1 MSESIERSTRT
12 VVICSTDLILTAL
25 EYTQRRPL
33 EVMAVADAHTWRGGL
48 NTLWR
53 MTVIAWATP
62 WQFSFAM
69 IATLMS
75 ATMQLIIPRLL
86 GRAIDQTQLLTSGDA
101 ESAKSALLMTA
112 LLVLVVSFIRGVF
125 TTFQNYYSEAVNH
138 HSGENLRL
146 RYYQQ
151 VQRLSFGFHDSV
163 HSGDLITLG
172 LLDLDGA
179 RQFFSTGL
187 VRLVLLTVLI
197 GFGGIMLLRIDALL
211 GLMALSFVPVV
222 GWFSSVSQLRLRL
235 TWRTLQDRMS
245 VLSRVMEENLGGI
258 RVVRAFTAGA
268 HEMVKFDAASASALQ
283 LAHERVDIRVRST
296 GIMTLSFLAA
306 MGLVLWVGGG
316 KVMAGD
322 MSVGTLTAFLTF
334 MTILQM
340 PVRQLGLLVNS
351 FARTST
357 CGARVF
363 AFLDLEPAIADAPG
377 AKDLV
382 LSNAELRFD
391 GVDFAYPNAPGTP
404 VLQGLSFTARRGE
417 TIGIIGPP
425 GSGKSTLS
433 HLIPRF
439 YDVTGG
445 RISID
450 GQDLRGVTLSSLRRA
465 VSVVAQDVFL
475 FTTSLE
481 NNIAYAEPLAP
492 EPGIHQ
498 VSTEAQIH
506 SHITSLKSGYR
517 TIVGERGSSLSGGQR
532 QRMAIARSLLPDPAV
547 LIFDDSTAA
556 VDANT
561 EARIRLALAEG
572 TANRVTLII
581 AHRLNSLLH
590 ADRILFLDHGRII
603 EQGSHAELLALN
615 GRYRALYDL
624 QTNGADR
631 EGL

>member
-1 MSESIERSTRT
+1 
-12 VVICSTDLILTAL
+12 
-25 EYTQRRPL
+25 
-33 EVMAVADAHTWRGGL
+33 MAIADAHTWRGGMQ
-48 NTLWR
+48 TLWR
-53 MTVIAWATP
+53 MTLIAWATP
-62 WQFSFAM
+62 WQFTFA
-69 IATLMS
+69 IAATVIS
-75 ATMQLIIPRLL
+75 ASMQLIIPRLL
-86 GRAIDQTQLLTSGDA
+86 GQAIDQTQLLAAGNA
-101 ESAKSALLMTA
+101 GSAKTALMITA
-112 LLVLVVSFIRGVF
+112 LLVLTVSFMRGVS
-125 TTFQNYYSEAVNH
+125 TTFQNYFSEAVNH
-138 HSGENLRL
+138 HSGENLRM

-197 GFGGIMLLRIDALL
+197 GFGGAMLLRIDLWL
-211 GLMALSFVPVV
+211 GVMALSFVPVV

-258 RVVRAFTAGA
+258 RVVRAFTAGS
-268 HEMVKFDAASASALQ
+268 HEMAKFDTASESALE

-296 GIMTLSFLAA
+296 GIMTFSFLAA
-306 MGLVLWVGGG
+306 MGLVLWVGGT
-316 KVMAGD
+316 KVMAGN
-322 MSVGTLTAFLTF
+322 MTVGTLTAFLTF

-363 AFLDLEPAIADAPG
+363 AFLDLDPAIADAPD
-377 AKDLV
+377 AKDVV
-382 LSNAELRFD
+382 LTDAELCFD
-391 GVDFAYPNAPGTP
+391 KVDFAYPNAPDTP
-404 VLQGLSFTARRGE
+404 VLRGLSFSARRGE
-417 TIGIIGPP
+417 TVGIIGPP
-425 GSGKSTLS
+425 GSGKSTLA

-439 YDVTGG
+439 YDVSSG
-445 RISID
+445 RITID
-450 GQDLRGVTLSSLRRA
+450 GQDIRHVTLTSLRRA

-481 NNIAYAEPLAP
+481 NNLAYAEPLAP
-492 EPGIHQ
+492 EPDIHQ
-498 VSTEAQIH
+498 VSNDAQIH
-506 SHITSLKSGYR
+506 SHIIGLQSGYR
-517 TIVGERGSSLSGGQR
+517 TVVGERGSSLSGGQR
-532 QRMAIARSLLPDPAV
+532 QRMAIARSLLPDPAI

-561 EARIRLALAEG
+561 EARIRAALAKG
-572 TANRVTLII
+572 SANRVTLIV

-590 ADRILFLDHGRII
+590 ADRILFLDQGRIL
-603 EQGSHAELLALN
+603 EQGSHAELLSLN

>member
-1 MSESIERSTRT
+1 
-12 VVICSTDLILTAL
+12 
-25 EYTQRRPL
+25 
-33 EVMAVADAHTWRGGL
+33 MAIADAHSWLGGL
-48 NTLWR
+48 RTLWR
-53 MTVIAWATP
+53 MTRIAFLTP
-62 WQFSFAM
+62 WQVTFAVL
-69 IATLMS
+69 ATLIS
-75 ATMQLIIPRLL
+75 AGMQLMIPRLL
-86 GRAIDQTQLLTSGDA
+86 GRAIDQTQLLAAGDA
-101 ESAKSALLMTA
+101 NAARSALMVTA
-112 LLVLVVSFIRGVF
+112 LLVLLVSAVRGIF
-125 TTFQNYYSEAVNH
+125 TTFQNYFSEAVNH
-138 HSGENLRL
+138 TTGVELRL
-146 RYYQQ
+146 RYYEQ

-197 GFGGIMLLRIDALL
+197 GFGGTMLIRTDPLL
-211 GLMALSFVPVV
+211 GLMALSFVPIV

-235 TWRTLQDRMS
+235 TWRDLQDRMS
-245 VLSRVMEENLGGI
+245 VLSRVMEENLAGI
-258 RVVRAFTAGA
+258 RVVRAFSAGA
-268 HEMVKFDAASASALQ
+268 HEMEKFDAASASALG

-296 GIMTLSFLAA
+296 GIMTLSFLGA
-306 MGLVLWVGGG
+306 MGLVLWVGGE
-316 KVMAGD
+316 KVMGGT
-322 MSVGTLTAFLTF
+322 MSVGTLTSFLTF

-363 AFLDLEPAIADAPG
+363 AFLDMQPAISDAQD
-377 AKDLV
+377 ARDLV
-382 LSNAELRFD
+382 LTDDELRFE
-391 GVDFAYPNAPGTP
+391 GVDFSYPNAPETK
-404 VLQGLSFTARRGE
+404 VLSGLTFTARKGE

-439 YDVTGG
+439 YDGAAG
-445 RISID
+445 RITID
-450 GQDLRGVTLSSLRRA
+450 GQDIRNLTLSSLRRA

-481 NNIAYAEPLAP
+481 NNIAYAEPGA
-492 EPGIHQ
+492 EDEDIEQ
-498 VSTEAQIH
+498 ASTDAQIH
-506 SHITSLKSGYR
+506 SHIAGLKSGYR
-517 TIVGERGSSLSGGQR
+517 TVVGERGSSLSGGQR
-532 QRMAIARSLLPDPAV
+532 QRVSIARSLVPNPAV

-561 EARIRLALAEG
+561 EGRIRLALAEG
-572 TANRVTLII
+572 AADRVTLIV

-590 ADRILFLDHGRII
+590 ADRILFLDKGQVV
-603 EQGSHAELLALN
+603 EQGSHAELLALG

-631 EGL
+631 EGLCPIRPPTPTTSPTANPLRGRRHCAP

>member
-1 MSESIERSTRT
+1 
-12 VVICSTDLILTAL
+12 
-25 EYTQRRPL
+25 
-33 EVMAVADAHTWRGGL
+33 MAVADAHSWGGGL
-48 NTLWR
+48 SVLWR
-53 MTVIAWATP
+53 MTKIAWMTP
-62 WQFSFAM
+62 WQVSAA
-69 IATLMS
+69 IGATLIS
-75 ATMQLIIPRLL
+75 AAMQLIIPRLL
-86 GRAIDQTQLLTSGDA
+86 GQAIDQTQLLVAGNAAAARQD
-101 ESAKSALLMTA
+101 LMTTA
-112 LLVLVVSFIRGVF
+112 LLVLAVAAVRGVF

-138 HSGENLRL
+138 TTGVELRL
-146 RYYQQ
+146 RYYEQ

-187 VRLVLLTVLI
+187 VRLVLLVVLI
-197 GFGGIMLLRIDALL
+197 GFGGTMLIRIDPVL
-211 GLMALSFVPVV
+211 GLAALSFVPVV

-245 VLSRVMEENLGGI
+245 VLSRVMEENLAGI
-258 RVVRAFTAGA
+258 RVVRAFCAGS
-268 HEMVKFDAASASALQ
+268 HEMVKFDAASAAALE

-296 GIMTLSFLAA
+296 SIMTLSFQAA
-306 MGLVLWVGGG
+306 MGLVLWVGGT
-316 KVMAGD
+316 KVMAGE
-322 MSVGTLTAFLTF
+322 MSVGTLTSFLTF

-363 AFLDLEPAIADAPG
+363 AFLDLQPAIADQPG
-377 AKDLV
+377 APDLT
-382 LSNAELRFD
+382 LTATELRFET
-391 GVDFAYPNAPGTP
+391 VDFAYPNAPGHQ
-404 VLQGLSFTARRGE
+404 VLSALSFVARKGE
-417 TIGIIGPP
+417 TIGLIGPP

-445 RISID
+445 RITIN
-450 GQDLRGVTLSSLRRA
+450 GQDVRDVTLGSLRRA

-481 NNIAYAEPLAP
+481 NNIAYAEPVAQMGAI
-492 EPGIHQ
+492 EG
-498 VSTEAQIH
+498 SARDAQIH
-506 SHITSLKSGYR
+506 SHISGLKSGYR
-517 TIVGERGSSLSGGQR
+517 TVVGERGSSLSGGQR
-532 QRMAIARSLLPDPAV
+532 QRMAIARSLLPDPAI

-561 EARIRLALAEG
+561 EARIRVELAKRAQD
-572 TANRVTLII
+572 RITLIV

-590 ADRILFLDHGRII
+590 ADRILFLDKGRVV
-603 EQGSHAELLALN
+603 EQGSHAELLALG

-624 QTNGADR
+624 QTNAADR
-631 EGL
+631 EGT

>member
-1 MSESIERSTRT
+1 
-12 VVICSTDLILTAL
+12 
-25 EYTQRRPL
+25 
-33 EVMAVADAHTWRGGL
+33 MAIADAKSWAAGL
-48 NTLWR
+48 HTLWR
-53 MTVIAWATP
+53 MTKIAFLNP
-62 WQFSFAM
+62 WQVTFAVV
-69 IATLMS
+69 ATLLS
-75 ATMQLIIPRLL
+75 AALQLMIPRLL
-86 GRAIDQTQLLTSGDA
+86 GQAIDQTQLLASGNA
-101 ESAKSALLMTA
+101 EAARSALMTTA
-112 LLVLVVSFIRGVF
+112 LLVLVVSVLRGVF
-125 TTFQNYYSEAVNH
+125 TTFQNYFSEAINH
-138 HSGENLRL
+138 YTGVELRL
-146 RYYQQ
+146 QYYAQ

-197 GFGGIMLLRIDALL
+197 GFGGTMLLQIDFFL

-235 TWRTLQDRMS
+235 TWRDLQDRMS
-245 VLSRVMEENLGGI
+245 ILSRVMEENLAGI
-258 RVVRAFTAGA
+258 RVVRAFSAA
-268 HEMVKFDAASASALQ
+268 KHELAKFDQASANALH
-283 LAHERVDIRVRST
+283 LAHERVDIRVKST

-306 MGLVLWVGGG
+306 MGLVLWIGGG

-322 MSVGTLTAFLTF
+322 MTVGTLAAFLTF

-363 AFLDLEPAIADAPG
+363 AFLDLDPAIADRPG
-377 AKDLV
+377 ATDLQV
-382 LSNAELRFD
+382 TAAELRFD
-391 GVDFAYPNAPGTP
+391 AVDFAYPNAPDAQ
-404 VLQGLSFTARRGE
+404 VLSGLTFTAKRGE

-425 GSGKSTLS
+425 GSGKSTLA

-445 RISID
+445 RITLD
-450 GQDLRGVTLSSLRRA
+450 GQDIRDVTLSSLRQA

-475 FTTSLE
+475 FTTTLE
-481 NNIAYAEPLAP
+481 NNIAYADPLAAVP
-492 EPGIHQ
+492 QIEDA
-498 VSTEAQIH
+498 STQAQIH
-506 SHITSLKSGYR
+506 SHIASLKSRYH
-517 TIVGERGSSLSGGQR
+517 TVVGERGSSLSGGQR
-532 QRMAIARSLLPDPAV
+532 QRVAIARSLVPEPQV

-561 EARIRLALAEG
+561 EGRIRAALSQGA
-572 TANRVTLII
+572 ADRVTLII

-590 ADRILFLDHGRII
+590 ADRILFLDRGRVV

-615 GRYRALYDL
+615 GRYRELFDL
-624 QTNGADR
+624 QTHGSDR
-631 EGL
+631 EGT

>member
-1 MSESIERSTRT
+1 VTT
-12 VVICSTDLILTAL
+12 QLILS
-25 EYTQRRPL
+25 RRPL
-33 EVMAVADAHTWRGGL
+33 EVMAIADAQSWSAGL
-48 NTLWR
+48 AVLWR
-53 MTVIAWATP
+53 MTRIAWMTP
-62 WQFSFAM
+62 WQVTFA
-69 IATLMS
+69 IVATLI
-75 ATMQLIIPRLL
+75 AAAMQLIIPRLL
-86 GRAIDQTQLLTSGDA
+86 GQAIDQTQLLTGTDA
-101 ESAKSALLMTA
+101 EAARQALMTTA
-112 LLVLVVSFIRGVF
+112 ALVLVVWVVRGIF
-125 TTFQNYYSEAVNH
+125 TTFQNYYAEAVNH
-138 HSGENLRL
+138 HSGVELRL
-146 RYYQQ
+146 RYYEQ

-187 VRLVLLTVLI
+187 LRLVLLSTLI
-197 GFGGIMLLRIDALL
+197 GFGGVMLLRIDPLL
-211 GLMALSFVPVV
+211 GLVALSFVPVV

-235 TWRTLQDRMS
+235 TWRDLQDRMS
-245 VLSRVMEENLGGI
+245 VLSRVMEENLSGI
-258 RVVRAFTAGA
+258 RVVRAFSAGA
-268 HEMVKFDAASASALQ
+268 HEMGKFDAASASALE

-296 GIMTLSFLAA
+296 GIMTFSFLAA
-306 MGLVLWVGGG
+306 LGLVLWVGGG
-316 KVMAGD
+316 KVADGQ
-322 MSVGTLTAFLTF
+322 MSVGTLTQFLTF

-377 AKDLV
+377 ARDLV
-382 LSNAELRFD
+382 LTDAELRFD
-391 GVDFAYPNAPGTP
+391 NVDFAYPNAPDAQ
-404 VLQGLSFTARRGE
+404 VLTGLSFTARRGE
-417 TIGIIGPP
+417 TVGVIGPP

-445 RISID
+445 AISID
-450 GQDLRGVTLSSLRRA
+450 GQDIRTVTLASLRKA

-475 FTTSLE
+475 FTTTLE
-481 NNIAYAEPLAP
+481 NNIAYADPLAD
-492 EPGIHQ
+492 EAVIEDA
-498 VSTEAQIH
+498 STDAQIH
-506 SHITSLKSGYR
+506 GHIVGLKSKYR
-517 TIVGERGSSLSGGQR
+517 TVIGERGASLSGGQR
-532 QRMAIARSLLPDPAV
+532 QRVAIARSLVPNPAV
-547 LIFDDSTAA
+547 LVFDDSTAA

-561 EARIRLALAEG
+561 EARIRAALLEG
-572 TANRVTLII
+572 AADRVTVIV

-590 ADRILFLDHGRII
+590 ADRIIFLDQGRVI

-624 QTNGADR
+624 QTHGADR

>member
-1 MSESIERSTRT
+1 
-12 VVICSTDLILTAL
+12 
-25 EYTQRRPL
+25 
-33 EVMAVADAHTWRGGL
+33 MAIADAHTVRGGL
-48 NTLWR
+48 RTLWR
-53 MTVIAWATP
+53 MTQIAFLTP
-62 WQFSFAM
+62 WQVIFAVG
-69 IATLMS
+69 ATLI
-75 ATMQLIIPRLL
+75 AAIMQLIIPRLL
-86 GRAIDQTQLLTSGDA
+86 GHAIDQTQLLAAGADA
-101 ESAKSALLMTA
+101 ATSALWDTA
-112 LLVLVVSFIRGVF
+112 WLVLAVSAVRGIF
-125 TTFQNYYSEAVNH
+125 TTFQNYFSEAVNH
-138 HSGENLRL
+138 HTGVELRL
-146 RYYQQ
+146 RYYEQ

-197 GFGGIMLLRIDALL
+197 GFGGTMLLRTDWVL

-235 TWRTLQDRMS
+235 TWRDLQDRMS
-245 VLSRVMEENLGGI
+245 VLSRVMEENLAGI
-258 RVVRAFTAGA
+258 RVVRAFSAGA
-268 HEMVKFDAASASALQ
+268 HEMAKFDAASANALG

-306 MGLVLWVGGG
+306 MGLVLWVGGE
-316 KVMAGD
+316 KVMAGH
-322 MSVGTLTAFLTF
+322 MSVGTLTSFLTF

-363 AFLDLEPAIADAPG
+363 AFLDLQPAICDRAG

-382 LSNAELRFD
+382 LADAALRFEA
-391 GVDFAYPNAPGTP
+391 VDFAYPNAPDAK
-404 VLQGLSFTARRGE
+404 VISGLSFSAIRGE

-425 GSGKSTLS
+425 GSGKSTLA

-445 RISID
+445 RITVD
-450 GQDLRGVTLSSLRRA
+450 GQDIRGVTLASLRRA

-481 NNIAYAEPLAP
+481 NNIAYAEPLA
-492 EPGIHQ
+492 EDEAIEE
-498 VSTEAQIH
+498 VSSDAQIH
-506 SHITSLKSGYR
+506 SHIAGLKSGYR
-517 TIVGERGSSLSGGQR
+517 TVVGERGSSLSGGQR
-532 QRMAIARSLLPDPAV
+532 QRMAIARSLLPRPSV

-561 EARIRLALAEG
+561 EARIRMALVEG
-572 TANRVTLII
+572 AGDRVTLII

-590 ADRILFLDHGRII
+590 ADRILFLDKGRVI
-603 EQGSHAELLALN
+603 EQGSHAELLALG

-624 QTNGADR
+624 QTSGADR
-631 EGL
+631 EWL

>member
-1 MSESIERSTRT
+1 
-12 VVICSTDLILTAL
+12 
-25 EYTQRRPL
+25 
-33 EVMAVADAHTWRGGL
+33 MAEADVQSWRAGL

-53 MTVIAWATP
+53 MTKVALLTP
-62 WQFSFAM
+62 WQAMFAVL
-69 IATLMS
+69 ATLLS
-75 ATMQLIIPRLL
+75 SVLQLTIPWLL
-86 GRAIDQTQLLTSGDA
+86 GRAIDQTQRLASGDSEA
-101 ESAKSALLMTA
+101 ARGELLVIAALVLAVSAL
-112 LLVLVVSFIRGVF
+112 RGVF
-125 TTFQNYYSEAVNH
+125 TTFQNYFSEAVNH
-138 HSGENLRL
+138 HTGVELRL
-146 RYYQQ
+146 RFYEQ

-187 VRLVLLTVLI
+187 ARLVLLSVLI
-197 GFGGIMLLRIDALL
+197 GFGGVMLIRTDPLL

-235 TWRTLQDRMS
+235 TWRDLQDRMS

-268 HEMVKFDAASASALQ
+268 HEMGKFDAASAKALD
-283 LAHERVDIRVRST
+283 LAHERVDIRVKST

-306 MGLVLWVGGG
+306 MGLVLWVGGA
-316 KVMAGD
+316 KVMAGQ

-363 AFLDLEPAIADAPG
+363 AFLDLEPAIMDQPG
-377 AKDLV
+377 ARDLV
-382 LSNAELRFD
+382 LTDAELRFEA
-391 GVDFAYPNAPGTP
+391 VDFAYPNAPGTA
-404 VLQGLSFTARRGE
+404 VLSSLSFTAKRGE
-417 TIGIIGPP
+417 TVGIIGPP

-445 RISID
+445 RITLD
-450 GQDLRGVTLSSLRRA
+450 GQDIRAVSLTSLRRA

-475 FTTSLE
+475 FTTTLE
-481 NNIAYAEPLAP
+481 NNIAYAEPL
-492 EPGIHQ
+492 
-498 VSTEAQIH
+498 TEEGAILRASADAQIH
-506 SHITSLKSGYR
+506 DHIAGLTAQYR
-517 TIVGERGSSLSGGQR
+517 TVVGERGVSLSGGQR
-532 QRMAIARSLLPDPAV
+532 QRVAIARSLMPGPDV

-556 VDANT
+556 VDAGT
-561 EARIRLALAEG
+561 EARIRTALQEG
-572 TANRVTLII
+572 SAGRVTLIV

-590 ADRILFLDHGRII
+590 ADRILYLEAGRVV
-603 EQGSHAELLALN
+603 EQGSHGELLAL
-615 GRYRALYDL
+615 GGKYRALYDL
-624 QTNGADR
+624 QTNPGVV
-631 EGL
+631 

>member
-1 MSESIERSTRT
+1 MVEADVLSWRS
-12 VVICSTDLILTAL
+12 
-25 EYTQRRPL
+25 
-33 EVMAVADAHTWRGGL
+33 GL
-48 NTLWR
+48 RTLWR
-53 MTVIAWATP
+53 MTQIALLTP
-62 WQFSFAM
+62 WQVTFAM
-69 IATLMS
+69 LATLMS
-75 ATMQLIIPRLL
+75 ASMQLIIPRLL
-86 GRAIDQTQLLTSGDA
+86 GQAIDQTQHLASGDS
-101 ESAKSALLMTA
+101 SAARAALMTIA
-112 LLVLVVSFIRGVF
+112 LLVLGVAVLRGIF
-125 TTFQNYYSEAVNH
+125 TTFQNYFSEAVNH
-138 HSGENLRL
+138 YVGVTLRQ
-146 RYYQQ
+146 RYYGQ

-179 RQFFSTGL
+179 QQFFSTGL
-187 VRLVLLTVLI
+187 VRLLLLTILI
-197 GFGGIMLLRIDALL
+197 GFGGTMLLSIDPLL

-235 TWRTLQDRMS
+235 TWRDLQDRMS

-258 RVVRAFTAGA
+258 RVVRAFGAGA
-268 HEMVKFDAASASALQ
+268 HELGKFDAASASALK

-316 KVMAGD
+316 KVMAGQ
-322 MSVGTLTAFLTF
+322 MSVGTLTSFLTF

-363 AFLDLEPAIADAPG
+363 AFLDLKPAVADQPG
-377 AKDLV
+377 APDLTLTDAV
-382 LSNAELRFD
+382 LRFEN
-391 GVDFAYPNAPGTP
+391 VDFAYPSAPQTK
-404 VLQGLSFTARRGE
+404 VLSGLTFTAKRGE

-445 RISID
+445 RITLD
-450 GQDLRGVTLSSLRRA
+450 GQDIRTVTLASLRRN

-475 FTTSLE
+475 FTTTLE
-481 NNIAYAEPLAP
+481 NNIAYAEPIAATDTIELAS
-492 EPGIHQ
+492 Q
-498 VSTEAQIH
+498 DAQIH
-506 SHITSLKSGYR
+506 SHITGLTMRYG
-517 TIVGERGSSLSGGQR
+517 TIVGERGASLSGGQR
-532 QRMAIARSLLPDPAV
+532 QRVAIARSLVPKPGI

-556 VDANT
+556 VDGGT
-561 EARIRLALAEG
+561 EGRIRAALTNGA
-572 TANRVTLII
+572 ADRITLIV

-590 ADRILFLDHGRII
+590 ADRILFLDHGHVV
-603 EQGSHAELLALN
+603 EQGSHAQLLALN
-615 GRYRALYDL
+615 GRYRQLYDL
-624 QTNGADR
+624 QTNASDAP
-631 EGL
+631 

>member
-1 MSESIERSTRT
+1 
-12 VVICSTDLILTAL
+12 VTAL
-25 EYTQRRPL
+25 DISERRPL
-33 EVMAVADAHTWRGGL
+33 EVMAVTDAHTWRGGL
-48 NTLWR
+48 QTLWR
-53 MTVIAWATP
+53 MTLIAWATP
-62 WQFSFAM
+62 WSFAAAM
-69 IATLMS
+69 GATLIS

-86 GRAIDQTQLLTSGDA
+86 GRAIDQTQLLASGDPEA
-101 ESAKSALLMTA
+101 AKSALLTTA
-112 LLVLVVSFIRGVF
+112 LLVLAVSFIRGVF

-138 HSGENLRL
+138 YSGENLRL
-146 RYYQQ
+146 QYYQQ

-197 GFGGIMLLRIDALL
+197 GFGGAMLLRIDLWL
-211 GLMALSFVPVV
+211 GVMALSFVPIV

-258 RVVRAFTAGA
+258 RVVRAFTAGE
-268 HEMVKFDAASASALQ
+268 HEMTKFDKASESALE
-283 LAHERVDIRVRST
+283 LAHERVDIRVKST

-306 MGLVLWVGGG
+306 MGLVLWVGGN
-316 KVMAGD
+316 KVMSGD
-322 MSVGTLTAFLTF
+322 MSVGTLTSFLTF

-357 CGARVF
+357 CGGRVF
-363 AFLDLEPAIADAPG
+363 AFLDLQPAIADAPG
-377 AKDLV
+377 ARDLV
-382 LSNAELRFD
+382 LKDAELRFD
-391 GVDFAYPNAPGTP
+391 DVDFAYPNAPDTP
-404 VLQGLSFTARRGE
+404 VLRSLSFTAKRGE

-439 YDVTGG
+439 YDVSAGQIT
-445 RISID
+445 ID
-450 GQDLRGVTLSSLRRA
+450 GQDIRSLTLTSLRRA
-465 VSVVAQDVFL
+465 VSVVAQDIFL

-481 NNIAYAEPLAP
+481 NNIAYAEPAAP
-492 EPGIHQ
+492 DPDILQ
-498 VSTEAQIH
+498 VSNDAQIH
-506 SHITSLKSGYR
+506 THITGLKSGYR

-532 QRMAIARSLLPDPAV
+532 QRMAIARSLLPDPAI

-561 EARIRLALAEG
+561 EARIRTALAKG
-572 TANRVTLII
+572 AASRVTLIV

-590 ADRILFLDHGRII
+590 ADRILFLDHGQIV

-624 QTNGADR
+624 QTNGTDR